1 MKFILEIES
10 ANAAYDEDTPGEVAR
25 LLRHCAAQVEDGVRR
40 GLLRDLTEI
49 IAGRGNL
56 GRKTRTTTRTTTRT
70 NRSGRASAGW
80 PSGR

>member
-40 GLLRDLTEI
+40 GLLRDLKDNHCGAWQFGEDDEDEDDD
-49 IAGRGNL
+49 
-56 GRKTRTTTRTTTRT
+56 KDDDKD
-70 NRSGRASAGW
+70 
-80 PSGR
+80 

>member
-40 GLLRDLTEI
+40 GLLRDLN
-49 IAGRGNL
+49 GNHC
-56 GRKTRTTTRTTTRT
+56 GAWQFGEEDEDDDKDDDKD
-70 NRSGRASAGW
+70 
-80 PSGR
+80 